1 MEIINCYNCKSEN
14 HSFYAEENGFSLVKC
29 SSCGLLYIKNR
40 PESRLISQASKQGIH
55 TTGDKVL
62 DVTARY
68 NPNKISSYMKVL
80 DDLFSRD
87 LTGINTWLDIGCGY
101 GEFIQA
107 VNNYS
112 SGKINI
118 KGSEPSEPKQESAR
132 KRGLDVEFFDIDTH
146 TGKYNIISLLN
157 VYSHLP
163 DPPAFLVSLKKLLLP
178 GGELI
183 IQTGDT
189 AELAPE
195 NHIRPFYLPDHLS
208 FASEKIVV
216 EMLKRKGFEIIVIKK
231 YPFMQFNLKNT
242 VKELAK
248 VIHPRYSSRIR
259 YFFKIKNHPPTNMFI
274 RARLVS

>member
-1 MEIINCYNCKSEN
+1 METINCYNCKSEDY
-14 HSFYAEENGFSLVKC
+14 SFYAEENGFSLVKC

-40 PESRLISQASKQGIH
+40 PESGLISQANKQGIH
-55 TTGDKVL
+55 TAGNKVL

-68 NPNKISSYMKVL
+68 NPGKITGYMKVL

-107 VNNYS
+107 VSNYS
-112 SGKINI
+112 SGRINI
-118 KGSEPSEPKQESAR
+118 KGSEPSVHKQESAR
-132 KRGLDVEFFDIDTH
+132 KRGLNVEFFDIDTH

-157 VYSHLP
+157 VYSHIP
-163 DPPAFLVSLKKLLLP
+163 DPPSFLDSIKKLLLP

-189 AELAPE
+189 ADIVPE
-195 NHIRPFYLPDHLS
+195 DNIRPFYLPDHLS

-216 EMLKRKGFEIIVIKK
+216 GLLKRKGFEIIVIKK

-248 VIHPRYSSRIR
+248 IVHPRYSSRIK
-259 YFFKIKNHPPTNMFI
+259 YFFKIKRYPPTNMFI
-274 RARLVS
+274 RARLIS